1 VTAFIIRRLSQGF
14 LVVFAM
20 TLIVFFSVNV
30 IGNPVDI
37 LISQNCTGACREQV
51 MRGLGLDLPLWRQ
64 YWTFLANVVHGDF
77 GRSFALGV
85 PALQLVIERMPAT
98 LELAFAAMALA
109 VLLGVPLGLY
119 AGTRPESALSKGIL
133 SASIFGFSLPPFWVA
148 LMLIMVFAVYLGWLP
163 PTGRGDTVSVFGVK
177 LSIFTWSGLSHI
189 ALPAINLAIFKLALI
204 IRLTCAS
211 VREILLMDF
220 VKFARAKGLS
230 NGRIVFAH
238 VLKNV
243 LIPIVTVL
251 GLETG
256 NTIAFAVVTE
266 TIFAWPG
273 MGKLII
279 DSIQVLDRPVMVAYL
294 IVTVLLFT
302 TINLV
307 VDILYSVIDPRVRLQ
322 KAKA

>member
-1 VTAFIIRRLSQGF
+1 VTAFIIRRLSQGL

-20 TLIVFFSVNV
+20 TLIVFLSVNV

-51 MRGLGLDLPLWRQ
+51 MRGLGLDLPLWQQ
-64 YWTFLANVVHGDF
+64 YWTFLAHVAHGDF

-109 VLLGVPLGLY
+109 VFLGVPLGLY

-133 SASIFGFSLPPFWVA
+133 CASIFGFSLPPFWVA

-189 ALPAINLAIFKLALI
+189 VLPAINLAIFKLALV
-204 IRLTCAS
+204 IRLTCAG

-220 VKFARAKGLS
+220 VKFARAKGLT
-230 NGRIVFAH
+230 NRRIVFAH

-307 VDILYSVIDPRVRLQ
+307 VDILYSIIDPRVRLQ